1 MKMSGLTER
10 FTEGRRAS
18 ELTISSLSEH
28 GPTDRSVAHS
38 KKKRPAL
45 QIFGI
50 TITVLL
56 VQAALLISFFLTIA
70 NTKFGNIDKDGAVRT
85 VANTNSGNVGKDGIV
100 NLQLGLERTANV
112 FEACSKE
119 DLVIMEKHLYYPAF
133 KTCCPQSNW
142 IEDLYQEGFDLG
154 SEDGSFLGVTIGCN
168 KGFDAINTAR
178 MGMRNPVFDKPEWN
192 KNLVARGVNT
202 KGACGQH
209 TSPQYELGRGE
220 GLIKGE
226 MHCVEPMPSTFDAVK
241 NVADKLNL
249 HIEGFVTTQAAIS
262 SRDGEISFPTGNSSQ
277 GAEEYSIASCNDQS
291 RIQARNDYCTDI
303 PMYSLQTYVDT
314 YVKSKGP
321 INILSVDV
329 EGFDFDVL
337 FGAGSVLDRTQ
348 YLEFE
353 YHIYGSWAKLH
364 VHDLVNLL
372 DGKGFNCYW
381 AGKKKLWRITNCEL
395 RKFDTWHGWSN
406 VACVH
411 RSQTELAQ
419 KMENLFLATIG
430 KTSS

>member
-1 MKMSGLTER
+1 MKMSRLTKR
-10 FTEGRRAS
+10 HNEGRRESGLIMSA
-18 ELTISSLSEH
+18 LSEYVEK
-28 GPTDRSVAHS
+28 DRPVAHS
-38 KKKRPAL
+38 KKKLLAL
-45 QIFGI
+45 QIFGVA
-50 TITVLL
+50 TCV
-56 VQAALLISFFLTIA
+56 SFFLALA
-70 NTKFGNIDKDGAVRT
+70 NTKSGDVVVEDGV
-85 VANTNSGNVGKDGIV
+85 V

-112 FEACSKE
+112 FQACSEE
-119 DLVIMEKHLYYPAF
+119 DLVIMENQLKNPMRQTA
-133 KTCCPQSNW
+133 CPQSNW
-142 IEDLYQEGFDLG
+142 IEDLYQEGLDLG

-178 MGMRNPVFDKPEWN
+178 MGMRNPVFDKVEWN
-192 KNLVARGVNT
+192 KNLVAHGVNT
-202 KGACGQH
+202 RGACGQ
-209 TSPQYELGRGE
+209 Q
-220 GLIKGE
+220 GE
-226 MHCVEPMPSTFDAVK
+226 MHCVEPMPSTFDVVK
-241 NVADKLNL
+241 KVADELNL
-249 HIEGFVTTQAAIS
+249 HAEGLVTTQAAIS
-262 SRDGEISFPTGNSSQ
+262 SRDGEISFPTGKNSE
-277 GAEEYSIASCNDQS
+277 GAEAFSMASCNDLSTTQS
-291 RIQARNDYCTDI
+291 RARKEHCSDI
-303 PMYSLQTYVDT
+303 PMYSLQTYVDM

-353 YHIYGSWAKLH
+353 YHKYGSWAKLH

-395 RKFDTWHGWSN
+395 RKFDTWHDWSN

-411 RSQTELAQ
+411 RSQNKLAQ